1 VDLLIER
8 QGADIVVA
16 VLRREGEFE
25 VHVKKT

>member
-8 QGADIVVA
+8 QGANIVVA

-25 VHVKKT
+25 VHVKK